1 MQNVLIGENLGG
13 CASVCG
19 VHRHGENSIFQCV
32 CCQQLVILEKTHS
45 VLYLLMY

>member
-19 VHRHGENSIFQCV
+19 SLLGEITSFQCV
-32 CCQQLVILEKTHS
+32 CCQQIDILEENP
-45 VLYLLMY
+45 